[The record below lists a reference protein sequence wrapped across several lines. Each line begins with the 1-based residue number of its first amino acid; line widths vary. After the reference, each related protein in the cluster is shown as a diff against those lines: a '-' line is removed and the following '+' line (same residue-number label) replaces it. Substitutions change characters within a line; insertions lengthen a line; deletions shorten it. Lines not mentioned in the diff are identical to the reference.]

1 MRIFRRRNKRV
12 RLGTY
17 EAPEPVEP
25 APVESIVEDGMLIAD
40 SVVRMALRNR
50 VIVNALRDRADLDR
64 EELTTAAAAELEAL
78 ADQEWES
85 AQRVRFRRESVRNDD
100 PFPEDADGVDEH
112 RRESERREMVHK
124 AMSEGFA
131 ARAKSSDI
139 LESLVER
146 SRAEA
151 WAEIAEVIVARAS
164 HEELAPDADYDALR
178 TERIGALLAL
188 DLSALAAERGVVLD

>member
-1 MRIFRRRNKRV
+1 MRIFRRRKKWV

-25 APVESIVEDGMLIAD
+25 PAVESIVEDGVLIGD

-64 EELTTAAAAELEAL
+64 DELARAAAAELEAL

-85 AQRVRFRRESVRNDD
+85 AQRIRFRRESTRPDD
-100 PFPEDADGVDEH
+100 PFPEEADEVDEH
-112 RRESERREMVHK
+112 RRESERRESVHV
-124 AMSEGFA
+124 AMSRAFA
-131 ARAKSSDI
+131 ARAEQRDI

-146 SRAEA
+146 SRREA
-151 WAEIAEVIVARAS
+151 WDEIAEVIVDRAA
-164 HEELAPDADYDALR
+164 HEETVPDEEYSSLR